1 MKEKLTFG
9 SVCSGIEASQLAF
22 APFGYEQLW
31 SSEIAEFPS
40 KVLSHHYPN
49 IPNLG
54 DMTELPDLILNGKV
68 KAPDMF
74 CGGTPC
80 QAFSLAGWKNGL
92 ADKRG
97 QLTITFIEI
106 ANAIDEIR
114 AKEKKERS
122 IILWENVEGVLN
134 DKTNAFGNFI
144 AGLAGF
150 DDEIKVNKWTKS
162 GYLEGP
168 NRNVA
173 WRVIDAKY
181 FGLPQQ
187 RKRLYVL
194 AGGKDFRP
202 DQVLFEFDS
211 KDIVKKKK
219 AEKQNINKGDILNL
233 FSQNVSKAEIKN
245 EKIFYQDNIKFEIF
259 REYTDCLYAAY
270 GTKWN
275 GNAAAYNGS
284 LYIAQNDKIR
294 RFTPLECERLMGF
307 PDNYTLINGNSDTN
321 RFQAI
326 GNSWAVPVVTWIGKQ
341 IDKFLNTKHNQ
352 EVICWYKSTRKTSN
366 NLSANLYLLDN
377 VLLIGQELY
386 LNSSTITNKPIES
399 TIENIVQT
407 ENVPE
412 KFYLSPQA
420 CRGILRRKE
429 ERDLKMNKQL
439 EKLMTIIG
447 EQNQIKT
454 ITEDKRQHITGVLQ
468 NGGFGA
474 KLNISSSIKV

>member
-1 MKEKLTFG
+1 MKNKLTFG

-22 APFGYEQLW
+22 APFGFEQLW

-40 KVLSHHYPN
+40 KVLDHHYPE

-54 DMTELPDLILNGKV
+54 DMLALPDMIKEGKIE
-68 KAPDMF
+68 APDLF

-80 QAFSLAGWKNGL
+80 QAFSLAGWKTGL

-97 QLTITFIEI
+97 QLTIIFIEI
-106 ANAIDEIR
+106 ANAIDEVR
-114 AKEKKERS
+114 LASKKSKS

-150 DDEIKVNKWTKS
+150 DKEIKSSKWTKS
-162 GYLEGP
+162 GFLQGP
-168 NRNVA
+168 SRNVA

-202 DQVLFEFDS
+202 DQILFEFDN
-211 KDIVKKKK
+211 
-219 AEKQNINKGDILNL
+219 QDILKTLKGVKQDGLNGGIIDL
-233 FSQNVSKAEIKN
+233 FSQESSSPNQPQ
-245 EKIFYQDNIKFEIF
+245 EKVFYKEGSKFEIF

-284 LYIAQNDKIR
+284 LYIAQNNRIR

-307 PDNYTLINGNSDTN
+307 PDEYTIVNGNSDTN
-321 RFQAI
+321 RFQAL
-326 GNSWAVPVVTWIGKQ
+326 GNSWAVPVVKWIGAQ
-341 IDKFLNTKHNQ
+341 INSFAT
-352 EVICWYKSTRKTSN
+352 KTSKEKLISWEKSAKKTVN
-366 NLSANLYLLDN
+366 NLGADLFLLNN
-377 VLLIGQELY
+377 VIIINQGLY
-386 LNSSTITNKPIES
+386 LNSSAVPNVPVEGRIKD
-399 TIENIVQT
+399 IVQ
-407 ENVPE
+407 VDAPE
-412 KFYLSPQA
+412 KFYLSSQA
-420 CRGILRRKE
+420 CKGILRRKQ
-429 ERDLKMNKQL
+429 ERDLKMNLQL
-439 EKLMTIIG
+439 ERLMSRVI
-447 EQNQIKT
+447 NK
-454 ITEDKRQHITGVLQ
+454 
-468 NGGFGA
+468 N
-474 KLNISSSIKV
+474 

>member
-1 MKEKLTFG
+1 MIDKLTFG

-22 APFGYEQLW
+22 APYGFEQLW
-31 SSEIAEFPS
+31 SSEIADFPS
-40 KVLSHHYPN
+40 KVLDYHYPN

-54 DMTELPDLILNGKV
+54 DMIGLPELILKGKVEAPDLL
-68 KAPDMF
+68 

-92 ADKRG
+92 EDERG
-97 QLTITFIEI
+97 QLIITFIEI
-106 ANAIDEIR
+106 ANAIDKIR
-114 AKEKKERS
+114 LQSNKSNS

-150 DDEIKVNKWTKS
+150 DDEIKVSKWTKS
-162 GYLEGP
+162 GYLEGS

-181 FGLPQQ
+181 FGLSQQ

-211 KDIVKKKK
+211 QNIVKNIKIS
-219 AEKQNINKGDILNL
+219 KQDNTKNNIYDL
-233 FSQNVSKAEIKN
+233 FSQSISTDRQNIDENKV
-245 EKIFYQDNIKFEIF
+245 FYKGNSKFEVF
-259 REYTDCLYAAY
+259 REYTDCLYSAY

-284 LYIAQNDKIR
+284 LYIAQDDKIR

-307 PDNYTLINGNSDTN
+307 PDNYTSVNGNSDTN

-326 GNSWAVPVVTWIGKQ
+326 GNSWAVPVVEWIGKR
-341 IDKFLNTKHNQ
+341 ISLFAKKTNNQ
-352 EVICWYKSTRKTSN
+352 EIISWQKSAKKSIN
-366 NLSANLYLLDN
+366 NLSADLFLLDN
-377 VLLIGQELY
+377 IFLINQSLY
-386 LNSSTITNKPIES
+386 LNSSTIPNKPIES
-399 TIENIVQT
+399 NIKDIVQVD
-407 ENVPE
+407 NVPN

-420 CRGILRRKE
+420 CKGILRRKKE
-429 ERDLKMNKQL
+429 KDMKMNTQL
-439 EKLMTIIG
+439 EILMTEISVQG
-447 EQNQIKT
+447 
-454 ITEDKRQHITGVLQ
+454 HVLQ
-468 NGGFGA
+468 EA
-474 KLNISSSIKV
+474 

>member
-1 MKEKLTFG
+1 MQDKLTFG

-22 APFGYEQLW
+22 TPFGFQQLW

-40 KVLSHHYPN
+40 KVLDFHYPG

-54 DMTELPDLILNGKV
+54 DMINLPKLILEGKVGAPDL
-68 KAPDMF
+68 F

-80 QAFSLAGWKNGL
+80 QAFSLAGWKTGL

-106 ANAIDEIR
+106 ADAIDKVR
-114 AKEKKERS
+114 LSNKENKS

-150 DDEIKVNKWTKS
+150 KDEIITSKWTKS

-168 NRNVA
+168 SRNVA

-181 FGLPQQ
+181 FGLAQQ

-202 DQVLFEFDS
+202 DQVLFEFDN
-211 KDIVKKKK
+211 KNIVKTLKVT
-219 AEKQNINKGDILNL
+219 KQDNLNGDIFNL
-233 FSQNVSKAEIKN
+233 FSQIAATKDLTDKS
-245 EKIFYQDNIKFEIF
+245 IFYKNGSKFEFF
-259 REYTDCLYAAY
+259 REYTDCLYSAY

-284 LYIAQNDKIR
+284 LYVAQDDRIR

-307 PDNYTLINGNSDTN
+307 PDNYTTVNGNSDTS

-326 GNSWAVPVVTWIGKQ
+326 GNSWAVPVVKWIGKQ
-341 IDKFLNTKHNQ
+341 INHFLNHSDSQ
-352 EVICWYKSTRKTSN
+352 EIISWQKSARKTNN
-366 NLSANLYLLDN
+366 NLNADLF
-377 VLLIGQELY
+377 LIDDVILINQKLY
-386 LNSSTITNKPIES
+386 LNSSPVPNKPIDS
-399 TIENIVQT
+399 SIKDIVQV
-407 ENVPE
+407 ENVPD

-429 ERDLKMNKQL
+429 ERDIKMNTQL
-439 EKLMTIIG
+439 EKLMTEISLQ
-447 EQNQIKT
+447 EQSYQ
-454 ITEDKRQHITGVLQ
+454 E
-468 NGGFGA
+468 
-474 KLNISSSIKV
+474 S